1 VHGKVLALMTAICFG
16 INPVLLKLG
25 FARKGRSDVAVVIG
39 LAITVPVYL
48 AIAPLVGGISFAHMT
63 LPAVVG
69 FVLGGLFG
77 GGIGRR
83 WMYLAIEKIGASPA
97 AAIKNAAPVITT
109 ALAILFLGERV
120 TLLHWLAIVTIVA
133 GITLITW
140 RKGLGVRH
148 MLSVGVLAALG
159 SALSYG
165 VRPLFLKYGLD
176 AANLPLTGALIGAV
190 AALVYAAVLT
200 PNSELWFGLREKSLG
215 LFAAS
220 GILQALGFLAL
231 TFGLSGEDVSIV
243 YPVTSTAPLFTLLFT
258 ALMLRNTER
267 LTWRIVIGAV
277 AITAGVIVL

>member
-1 VHGKVLALMTAICFG
+1 VHGKALALMTAICFG
-16 INPVLLKLG
+16 INPVVLKLG
-25 FARKGRSDVAVVIG
+25 FARKGRSDVAVVVG

-48 AIAPLVGGISFAHMT
+48 LMAPLLGGISFAHMT
-63 LPAVVG
+63 LPAVIG

-109 ALAILFLGERV
+109 ALAIPFLGERV

-140 RKGLGVRH
+140 RKGLGARH

-165 VRPLFLKYGLD
+165 IRPLFLKYGLD

-258 ALMLRNTER
+258 ALMLRKTER
-267 LTWRIVIGAV
+267 LTWRIVVGAV

>member
-1 VHGKVLALMTAICFG
+1 MHGKVLALMTAICFG
-16 INPVLLKLG
+16 LNPVLLKLG

-39 LAITVPVYL
+39 LAITVPCYL
-48 AIAPLVGGISFAHMT
+48 LIAPLVGGISFAHLT
-63 LPAVVG
+63 VPALVG

-83 WMYLAIEKIGASPA
+83 WMYLAIDRIGASPA

-109 ALAILFLGERV
+109 ALAIGVLGERV
-120 TLLHWLAIVTIVA
+120 SPLHWLAIATIVA
-133 GITLITW
+133 GITLVTW
-140 RKGLGVRH
+140 RRGLGLRQ
-148 MLSVGVLAALG
+148 MLNVGVLAALG

-165 VRPLFLKYGLD
+165 IRPLFLKYGLD

-200 PNSELWFGLREKSLG
+200 PSSELWFGLRERSLG

-220 GILQALGFLAL
+220 GVLQALGFLAL
-231 TFGLSGEDVSIV
+231 TFGLSNADVSVV

-267 LTWRIVIGAV
+267 LTWRIVVGAV

>member
-1 VHGKVLALMTAICFG
+1 MHGKVLALMTAICFG
-16 INPVLLKLG
+16 INPVVLKLG
-25 FARKGRSDVAVVIG
+25 FARKGRSDVAVVVG

-48 AIAPLVGGISFAHMT
+48 IMAPLLGGISFAHMT
-63 LPAVVG
+63 LPAVIG

-97 AAIKNAAPVITT
+97 AAIKNSAPVITT
-109 ALAILFLGERV
+109 ALAIMFLGEHV
-120 TLLHWLAIVTIVA
+120 TLLHWVAIFTIVV
-133 GITLITW
+133 GITLVTW
-140 RKGLGVRH
+140 QRGLGWRH
-148 MLSVGVLAALG
+148 VLSVGVLAALG
-159 SALSYG
+159 SAISYG
-165 VRPLFLKYGLD
+165 IRPLFLKYGLD

-231 TFGLSGEDVSIV
+231 TFGLSNEDVSIV
-243 YPVTSTAPLFTLLFT
+243 YPVTATAPLFTLLFT
-258 ALMLRNTER
+258 ALMLRKTER
-267 LTWRIVIGAV
+267 LTWRIVLGAF

>member
-1 VHGKVLALMTAICFG
+1 LALMTAICFG

>member
-133 GITLITW
+133 GI
-140 RKGLGVRH
+140 GVRH

>member
-16 INPVLLKLG
+16 INPVVLKLG
-25 FARKGRSDVAVVIG
+25 FARKGRSDVAVVVG

-48 AIAPLVGGISFAHMT
+48 LMAPLLGGISFAHMT
-63 LPAVVG
+63 LPAVIG

-97 AAIKNAAPVITT
+97 AAIKNSAPVITT
-109 ALAILFLGERV
+109 GLAILFLGEHV
-120 TLLHWLAIVTIVA
+120 TLLHWLAIVTIVV
-133 GITLITW
+133 GITLVTW
-140 RKGLGVRH
+140 QRGLGWRH
-148 MLSVGVLAALG
+148 VLSVGVLAALG
-159 SALSYG
+159 SAISYG
-165 VRPLFLKYGLD
+165 IRPLFLKYGLD

-231 TFGLSGEDVSIV
+231 TFGLSNEDVSIV
-243 YPVTSTAPLFTLLFT
+243 YPVTATAPLFTLLFT
-258 ALMLRNTER
+258 ALMLRKTER
-267 LTWRIVIGAV
+267 LTWRIVLGAF

>member
-1 VHGKVLALMTAICFG
+1 MHGKALALMTAICFG

-120 TLLHWLAIVTIVA
+120 SLLHWLAIVTIVA

-140 RKGLGVRH
+140 QKGLGARH

-267 LTWRIVIGAV
+267 LTWRIVVGAV

>member
-120 TLLHWLAIVTIVA
+120 TLLHWLAIVTIVS

-140 RKGLGVRH
+140 QKGLGARH

-176 AANLPLTGALIGAV
+176 AANLPLTGALIGAI

-243 YPVTSTAPLFTLLFT
+243 YPVTATAPLFTLLFT
-258 ALMLRNTER
+258 ALMLRKTER
-267 LTWRIVIGAV
+267 LTWRIVAGAV

>member
-16 INPVLLKLG
+16 INPVVLKLG
-25 FARKGRSDVAVVIG
+25 FARKGRSDVAVVVG

-48 AIAPLVGGISFAHMT
+48 LMAPLLGGISFARMT
-63 LPAVVG
+63 LPAVIG

-97 AAIKNAAPVITT
+97 AAIKNSAPVITT
-109 ALAILFLGERV
+109 ALAILFLGEHV

-133 GITLITW
+133 GITLVTW
-140 RKGLGVRH
+140 QKGLGWRH
-148 MLSVGVLAALG
+148 LLSVGVLAALG
-159 SALSYG
+159 SAISYG
-165 VRPLFLKYGLD
+165 IRPLFLKYGLD

-231 TFGLSGEDVSIV
+231 TFGLSGQDVSIV
-243 YPVTSTAPLFTLLFT
+243 YPVTATAPLFTLLFT
-258 ALMLRNTER
+258 ALMLRNSER
-267 LTWRIVIGAV
+267 LTWRIVLGAF

>member
-1 VHGKVLALMTAICFG
+1 MHGKVLALMTAICFG
-16 INPVLLKLG
+16 INPVVLKLG
-25 FARKGRSDVAVVIG
+25 FARKGRSDVAVVVG

-48 AIAPLVGGISFAHMT
+48 LMAPLLGGISFAHMT
-63 LPAVVG
+63 LPAVIG

-97 AAIKNAAPVITT
+97 AAIKNSAPVITT
-109 ALAILFLGERV
+109 GLAILFLGEHV
-120 TLLHWLAIVTIVA
+120 TLLHWLAIVTIVV
-133 GITLITW
+133 GITLVTW
-140 RKGLGVRH
+140 QRGLGWRH
-148 MLSVGVLAALG
+148 VLSVGVLAALG

-165 VRPLFLKYGLD
+165 IRPLFLKYGLD

-231 TFGLSGEDVSIV
+231 TFGLSNEDVSIV
-243 YPVTSTAPLFTLLFT
+243 YPVTATAPLFTLLFT
-258 ALMLRNTER
+258 ALMLRKTER
-267 LTWRIVIGAV
+267 LNWRIVLGAF

>member
-1 VHGKVLALMTAICFG
+1 MHGKVLALMTAICFG

-140 RKGLGVRH
+140 RKGLGARH
-148 MLSVGVLAALG
+148 VLSVGVLAALG

-190 AALVYAAVLT
+190 AALAYAAVLT

-243 YPVTSTAPLFTLLFT
+243 YPVTATAPLFTLLFT

-267 LTWRIVIGAV
+267 LTWRIVVGAV

>member
-1 VHGKVLALMTAICFG
+1 MHGKVLALMTAICFG

-63 LPAVVG
+63 LPAVIG

-140 RKGLGVRH
+140 RKGLGARH
-148 MLSVGVLAALG
+148 MLSVGVLAAFG

-165 VRPLFLKYGLD
+165 IRPLFLKYGLD

-267 LTWRIVIGAV
+267 LTWRIVVGAV